1 MRSVG
6 PEGERQGWQRI
17 KNRQEGFLTMRSVGP
32 EGERQGWQR
41 IKNRLEGFLT
51 ASAGPGGERQGW
63 RRIQK
68 GELSSPFRFFYTVKQ
83 KLRFLLQSAEFQL
96 CRYFPMGIRYDR
108 SDRRLQ

>member
-32 EGERQGWQR
+32 EGERQGWQ
-41 IKNRLEGFLT
+41 
-51 ASAGPGGERQGW
+51 
-63 RRIQK
+63 RIQK